1 MNNFFFILDELMLD
15 KEKLQ
20 EVITSLSRQL
30 REKDKRIEELNQSLK
45 GN

>member
-1 MNNFFFILDELMLD
+1 MLD

-20 EVITSLSRQL
+20 EVITSLTVQL
-30 REKDKRIEELNQSLK
+30 REKDKQIEELNQSLK

>member
-1 MNNFFFILDELMLD
+1 MNIFFFILAELILD

-20 EVITSLSRQL
+20 KDITSLNLQL
-30 REKDKRIEELNQSLK
+30 REKDKQIEELNQSLK

>member
-1 MNNFFFILDELMLD
+1 MNFFFILAELMLD

-20 EVITSLSRQL
+20 EVITSLTVQL
-30 REKDKRIEELNQSLK
+30 REKDKQIEELNQSLK

>member
-1 MNNFFFILDELMLD
+1 MNIFFILVELILD

-20 EVITSLSRQL
+20 KDITSLTLQL
-30 REKDKRIEELNQSLK
+30 REKDKRIEELNQGLR